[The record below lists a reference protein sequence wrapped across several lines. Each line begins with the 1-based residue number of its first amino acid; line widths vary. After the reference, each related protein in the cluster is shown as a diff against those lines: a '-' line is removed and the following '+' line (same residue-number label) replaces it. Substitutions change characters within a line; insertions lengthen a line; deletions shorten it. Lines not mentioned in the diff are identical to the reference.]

1 MRDLLEMLNKLYRS
15 SEPSSSSDAVFDR
28 TEDSDD
34 MEVTSIMNSSNY
46 FMNELLQVL
55 PENYTEMNIHDFTQR
70 NMTFE
75 SLDHVKSVQ
84 ELELYK
90 TEVKKTIDNLESLTW
105 DDTVNNFVFGE
116 SIRIVHKSFEQ
127 KPPHEKKEKISKFIN
142 ERLEHFKAELENA
155 KLYVPNVRSKSTS
168 PSFSFHNRPKSSI
181 EKIRRPKSSLGQSS
195 SVSRH

>member
-1 MRDLLEMLNKLYRS
+1 MRDSLEMLNKLYRS

-55 PENYTEMNIHDFTQR
+55 PENYTEMNIHEFTQR
-70 NMTFE
+70 NMTFG

-84 ELELYK
+84 ELDLYK

-127 KPPHEKKEKISKFIN
+127 KPPQKKREMISKFIN
-142 ERLEHFKAELENA
+142 ERLEHFKSEFKSAQH
-155 KLYVPNVRSKSTS
+155 YVPNVRGESMG

-181 EKIRRPKSSLGQSS
+181 DKIRRSKSSLGQSS